1 MSEIVFCI
9 EGKKSVIIGFDAL
22 GAWIFKEDDLKTNSI
37 QEENMKF
44 ISYQLLL
51 CSYYDSEYLDTTSG
65 YEISEIDLLKYK
77 MQYDFLRRLTFE
89 PCLEDTYY
97 FNAYLNKSIFYKVL

>member
-9 EGKKSVIIGFDAL
+9 EGEKSVIIGFDAL